1 MKRMKMV
8 FGVACAALLFLSLSS
23 VDTVFACVACGD
35 DDGAVLSFSK
45 IAGGSYGGVKE
56 RSFLVLSNEE
66 EWKALWSRINGNV
79 QPLPPLPEVN
89 FSTHA
94 VAAVFQGRKNS
105 GGYSIGVEAV
115 IEMPDRVTV
124 TVRECEPGPSSI
136 VTSALSS
143 PWEAVV
149 FPLPKKPVLFTSI
162 N

>member
-1 MKRMKMV
+1 MRRMTFLV
-8 FGVACAALLFLSLSS
+8 GVACAAFLFLSLRPA
-23 VDTVFACVACGD
+23 DTVFACVACGD

-79 QPLPPLPEVN
+79 QPLPPLPEVD
-89 FSTHA
+89 FATHA
-94 VAAVFQGRKNS
+94 VVAVFQGRQNS

-124 TVRECEPGPSSI
+124 AVREREPGPSSI

-149 FPLPKKPVLFTSI
+149 LPLPAKPVLFTSV

>member
-1 MKRMKMV
+1 MTMV
-8 FGVACAALLFLSLSS
+8 FCVACAALLFLSLSS
-23 VDTVFACVACGD
+23 VDTVFAYIVCGD
-35 DDGAVLSFSK
+35 DNGAVLSFSK
-45 IAGGSYGGVKE
+45 IAGGSYGGVKN

-94 VAAVFQGRKNS
+94 VAAVFQGRKDS
-105 GGYSIGVEAV
+105 GGYSIGIETV

-124 TVRECEPGPSSI
+124 TVRECEPGPSNI

-143 PWEAVV
+143 PWEAVA
-149 FPLPKKPVLFTSI
+149 FPLSEKPVLFSSI

>member
-1 MKRMKMV
+1 MKRMT
-8 FGVACAALLFLSLSS
+8 FLFAVACAALFFLSLRTA
-23 VDTVFACVACGD
+23 DTAFASGD

-66 EWKALWSRINGNV
+66 EWKALWSRINGNI

-143 PWEAVV
+143 PWEAVA
-149 FPLPKKPVLFTSI
+149 FPLPEKPVLFTSI

>member
-1 MKRMKMV
+1 M
-8 FGVACAALLFLSLSS
+8 
-23 VDTVFACVACGD
+23 
-35 DDGAVLSFSK
+35 
-45 IAGGSYGGVKE
+45 
-56 RSFLVLSNEE
+56 LVSNEK
-66 EWKALWSRINGNV
+66 EWKEWWSRINGNV
-79 QPLPPLPEVN
+79 QPLPSLPEVN

-143 PWEAVV
+143 PWEAVA
-149 FPLPKKPVLFTSI
+149 FPLPEKPVLFSSI